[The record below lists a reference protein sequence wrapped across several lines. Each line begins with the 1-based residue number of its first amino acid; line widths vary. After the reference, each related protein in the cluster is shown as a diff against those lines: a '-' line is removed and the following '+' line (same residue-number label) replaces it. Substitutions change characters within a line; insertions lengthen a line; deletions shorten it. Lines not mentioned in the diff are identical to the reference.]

1 MHEDVHRADE
11 GSRSATQA
19 PLPLPLDFE
28 AHYLMN
34 QEAWHSY
41 ALYRLASNAAA
52 ERAVHRAFLEVL
64 RNWDALLTEANLPQ
78 QTWSILRRVVGDE
91 ALSAAREELTTLP
104 SGIGLYAALRKLPQR
119 QLDVIVLRYV
129 LRYSSRKTGWY
140 LGITA
145 STVDHHCRKA
155 RERLAPVYH
164 NSRRRQRAE
173 PAEPGSPGVAGMPA
187 IPGTAGTPGFPGT
200 AGEIPA
206 AAPLEAAGDPGN
218 RAEPVKQREERR

>member
-11 GSRSATQA
+11 GSSSATQA

-41 ALYRLASNAAA
+41 ALHRLATNDAA

-91 ALSAAREELTTLP
+91 ALSAAREELTAIP
-104 SGIGLYAALRKLPQR
+104 SGIGLYAALLKLPQR
-119 QLDVIVLRYV
+119 QLDVIILRYI
-129 LRYSSRKTGWY
+129 LHYSSRKTGWY

-164 NSRRRQRAE
+164 NSRGRQRAK
-173 PAEPGSPGVAGMPA
+173 PVKPGDAGDPGISGMS
-187 IPGTAGTPGFPGT
+187 GTAGNPGTPGFAENPGT
-200 AGEIPA
+200 PGFAGN
-206 AAPLEAAGDPGN
+206 LKN
-218 RAEPVKQREERR
+218 PVKSAKQREESQ